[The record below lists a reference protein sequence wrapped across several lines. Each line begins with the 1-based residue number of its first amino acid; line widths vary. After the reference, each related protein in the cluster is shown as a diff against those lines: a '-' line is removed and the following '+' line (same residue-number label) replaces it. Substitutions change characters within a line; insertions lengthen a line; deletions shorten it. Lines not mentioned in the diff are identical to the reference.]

1 MGLRH
6 STFIHA
12 MSFFQNLFS
21 PHGPKDRDAGETG
34 PVQMTLNERMAFRRE
49 MLFDSVKTTMEGRG
63 IPGVSYKVKVV
74 RADKRGHSF
83 VVMVDLSKG
92 FMDSEQGRQ
101 RSLAALGAT
110 IEKNA
115 MARYGL
121 GVAAVYWRVSEEF
134 RDLDPQHAAAGGTD
148 DGLSEAT
155 RSSSMRRY
163 ERATA
168 QELAAFEAAWQ
179 NSSEMTDSDIG
190 DSSDIAPLTGSRG
203 KDGSAS

>member
-1 MGLRH
+1 
-6 STFIHA
+6 

-21 PHGPKDRDAGETG
+21 PHGPKDRDSGETG

-63 IPGVSYKVKVV
+63 IPGVSYKIKVV

-83 VVMVDLSKG
+83 VVMVDLSKD
-92 FMDSEQGRQ
+92 FMDSEQGQQ
-101 RSLAALGAT
+101 RSLAALGVT
-110 IEKNA
+110 IGKNA
-115 MARYGL
+115 LARYGL
-121 GVAAVYWRVSEEF
+121 GVVAVYWRVSEEF
-134 RDLDPQHAAAGGTD
+134 RDFDPQHAGAAAGMD
-148 DGLSEAT
+148 DGSSEAA
-155 RSSSMRRY
+155 RAASMRRH

-190 DSSDIAPLTGSRG
+190 DSSDLVPLTGPGG
-203 KDGSAS
+203 KDGS